1 MKKIIKRLGV
11 MMLIITMMIQ
21 TCGSYAYAS
30 ELDNE
35 TAEET
40 VLEETE
46 NEQEQATTR
55 PATPSI
61 PRWQTSPSM
70 AVCTAASI

>member
-1 MKKIIKRLGV
+1 
-11 MMLIITMMIQ
+11 MLIITMMIQ

-46 NEQEQATTR
+46 NEQEQATAAETEK
-55 PATPSI
+55 TI
-61 PRWQTSPSM
+61 PTQL
-70 AVCTAASI
+70 